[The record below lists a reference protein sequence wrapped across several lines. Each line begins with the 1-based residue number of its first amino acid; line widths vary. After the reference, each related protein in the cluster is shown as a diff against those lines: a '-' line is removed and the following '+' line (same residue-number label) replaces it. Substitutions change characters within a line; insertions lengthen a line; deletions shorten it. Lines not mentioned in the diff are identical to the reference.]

1 MSIQRARTA
10 EEFAEWVKQARFEV
24 QDLRQCLLYD
34 MEEVGEVGYFPA
46 FLDVLEWSI
55 EEIYQAMSKGEY
67 AFGRE
72 DLRFMEI
79 LDRHAEQIPFA
90 LLLRQINETHR
101 YGLDVG
107 EEE

>member
-34 MEEVGEVGYFPA
+34 MEEVGEAGYFPA

-55 EEIYQAMSKGEY
+55 EEIYQAMCKGEY